1 MNAPHELIVDNF
13 AGGGGAST
21 GIALALGRH
30 PDVAINH
37 SAEAVALHRANH
49 PETHHLCQNVWKA
62 DPADVVGRRKVG
74 LAWFSPDCKHFS
86 KAKGGAPVKR
96 NIRDLAWVVVLWAR
110 TVRPRVLM
118 LENVEEFQGWGPLGE
133 DGRPCP
139 ARSGTTFR
147 RWVGELR
154 RLGYRVEWRE
164 LRACDYGA
172 PTIRKRLFV
181 IARCDGERIVW
192 PAPTHG
198 PGTGQPYRTAAEC
211 IDWSVPVPSI
221 FERSRP
227 LAEATQRR
235 IAHGIRRFCVEA
247 DKPFI
252 VSLTHH
258 GDGFRGQPLDDP
270 FATLTAANRG
280 EKALVVPVLGYAQQG
295 GATRAADAPVHTI
308 TASRKD
314 QNQLM
319 TAVLAGCGGRA
330 AQSPPR
336 SLEQPFGTL
345 TTKADGI
352 LVSATLATLRN
363 NATGDDINAPLRTV
377 TAGGEHH
384 AVVAATLAQTGYGE
398 REGQAPRAL
407 DVQAPLGTVVAG
419 GGKHALVA
427 AYLAQHNLNA
437 VGRRMDAPLATVT
450 TAGSQIQ
457 PVLVELSDHDRARAE
472 RVTAFLI
479 KFYGSTADG
488 QALSDPLHIATTK
501 ARFGLICVQ
510 GIPIV
515 DIGMRMLTP
524 RELFNAQGFP
534 ADYRI
539 DQGVGPDGEPVPL
552 TKTAQIRCC
561 GNSVCPPLAE
571 ALARAN
577 LGREAANE
585 EIIAA

>member
-1 MNAPHELIVDNF
+1 MIGPDEMIIDNF
-13 AGGGGAST
+13 AGGGGASE
-21 GIALALGRH
+21 GIFQGLGRH

-37 SAEAVALHRANH
+37 SPEAVALHRANH
-49 PETHHLCQNVWKA
+49 PKTEHLCQSVWKA

-118 LENVEEFQGWGPLGE
+118 LENVEEFQTWGPLGE

-181 IARCDGERIVW
+181 IARCDGEPIVW

-198 PGTGQPYRTAAEC
+198 PGTSRPYRTAAEC

-221 FERSRP
+221 FDRARP
-227 LAEATQRR
+227 LADATLRR
-235 IAHGIRRFCVEA
+235 IAHGVRRFCTDA
-247 DKPFI
+247 ANPYI

-258 GDGFRGQPLDDP
+258 GSPFRGQGVDEPM
-270 FATLTAANRG
+270 ATVTAANRG
-280 EKALVVPVLGYAQQG
+280 EKALVVPVMGYAQQG
-295 GATRAADAPVHTI
+295 GASRAADAPLHTV

-314 QNQLM
+314 QNQII
-319 TAVLAGCGGRA
+319 A
-330 AQSPPR
+330 
-336 SLEQPFGTL
+336 
-345 TTKADGI
+345 
-352 LVSATLATLRN
+352 ATLATLRN
-363 NATGDDINAPLRTV
+363 NATAHDVNAPVNTITSGGGHSGLV
-377 TAGGEHH
+377 T
-384 AVVAATLAQTGYGE
+384 ATLAQTGYGE
-398 REGQAPRAL
+398 RDGQASRAM
-407 DVQAPLGTVVAG
+407 DVQAPLGTIVAG

-427 AYLAQHNLNA
+427 AFMAQHNLGA
-437 VGRRMDAPLATVT
+437 VGRAADAPLATVT
-450 TAGSQIQ
+450 TAGAQIQ
-457 PVLVELSDHDRARAE
+457 PVMVELSEHDRERAE
-472 RVTAFLI
+472 RVTAFLV
-479 KFYGSTADG
+479 KWYSTAIG
-488 QALSDPLHIATTK
+488 QSVGEPLHTATTK
-501 ARFGLICVQ
+501 ARFGLVCVQ

-534 ADYRI
+534 AEYTIERGIGDC
-539 DQGVGPDGEPVPL
+539 GGPLSL
-552 TKTAQIRCC
+552 TKTSQIRCC
-561 GNSVCPPLAE
+561 GNAVCPPVAA

-577 LGREAANE
+577 LGQSAAIE
-585 EIIAA
+585 EIVAA